1 MLKKKNK
8 KPWPTKEA
16 MEQVY
21 AQNLW
26 GKNETAFYSG
36 EGSHNPTIVVPYVK
50 TITEF
55 LRSFKTPLIVC
66 DLGCGDFNVGKQ
78 LVNYAASYVAVDI
91 VPSLIAHNKAT
102 FKADNLTF
110 QCLNIAEDEMPSGNC
125 ALIRQ
130 VFQHLSNAEIQNAL
144 EKLKNFTY
152 LIITEHL
159 PARDF
164 EPNVDIISGQGTRLK
179 KDSGVDVLAPPFC
192 LLVKEKQE
200 LLFVNLA
207 GNRGRIVTKLYTL
220 K

>member
-36 EGSHNPTIVVPYVK
+36 EGSHNPTIVIPYVNVVTSFLK
-50 TITEF
+50 T
-55 LRSFKTPLIVC
+55 FKQRLTVC
-66 DLGCGDFNVGKQ
+66 DFGCGDFNVGKQ
-78 LVNYAASYVAVDI
+78 LVSYTASYVAVDI

-110 QCLNIAEDEMPSGNC
+110 QCLNIAEDEMPTGDC

-130 VFQHLSNAEIQNAL
+130 VFQHLSNPEIQNAL
-144 EKLKNFTY
+144 EKLKEFTY
-152 LIITEHL
+152 LIITEHV
-159 PARDF
+159 PNGNF
-164 EPNVDIISGQGTRLK
+164 EPNKDIISGQGTRLK
-179 KDSGVDVLAPPFC
+179 KDSGVDVLAPPFSLSIKQQKE
-192 LLVKEKQE
+192 LLVI
-200 LLFVNLA
+200 NLA
-207 GNRGRIVTKLYTL
+207 GNRGRIVTTLYAL
-220 K
+220 

>member
-8 KPWPTKEA
+8 RPWPTKEA

-26 GKNETAFYSG
+26 GSNADDFYSG
-36 EGSHNPTIVVPYVK
+36 EGSHNPTIVVPYVNVV
-50 TITEF
+50 TSF
-55 LRSFKTPLIVC
+55 LKSFKQRLTVC
-66 DLGCGDFNVGKQ
+66 DLGCGVFNVGKQ
-78 LVNYAASYVAVDI
+78 LVDYAASCVAVDI

-110 QCLNIAEDEMPSGNC
+110 QCLNIAEDEMPTCDC

-144 EKLKNFTY
+144 EKLKEFTY
-152 LIITEHL
+152 LIITEHV
-159 PARDF
+159 PTGNF

-179 KDSGVDVLAPPFC
+179 KDSGVDVLAPPFSLSVIQQKE
-192 LLVKEKQE
+192 LLVI
-200 LLFVNLA
+200 NLA
-207 GNRGRIVTKLYTL
+207 GNRGRIVTTLYAL
-220 K
+220 

>member
-8 KPWPTKEA
+8 RPWPTKEA

-26 GKNETAFYSG
+26 GSNADDFYSG
-36 EGSHNPTIVVPYVK
+36 EGSHNPTIVVPYVNVV
-50 TITEF
+50 TSF
-55 LRSFKTPLIVC
+55 LKSFKQRLTVC
-66 DLGCGDFNVGKQ
+66 DFGCGDFNVGKQ

-110 QCLNIAEDEMPSGNC
+110 QCLNIAEDEMPTCDC

-144 EKLKNFTY
+144 EKLKEFTY
-152 LIITEHL
+152 LIITEHV
-159 PARDF
+159 PTGNF

-179 KDSGVDVLAPPFC
+179 KDSGVDVLAPPFSLSVIQQKE
-192 LLVKEKQE
+192 LLVI
-200 LLFVNLA
+200 NLA
-207 GNRGRIVTKLYTL
+207 GNRGRIVTTLYAL
-220 K
+220 